1 MAHSP
6 RHSGGFSQGQSV
18 IGSPQS
24 SVNQGPPG
32 SGPGSQGYVNPN
44 QQAAQSMISQGITS
58 LSGTTGGS
66 QGQQAAQ
73 QQQQQGF
80 QTIQQAAQQAN
91 QQAAQQKKEEEARIE
106 EELEK
111 SKQQQVLDLL
121 FGSDSDPNFK
131 KKSAFEKEGKH
142 PLRAQLDYLIAKYG
156 EDVVNTEQGKV
167 LMGYL
172 AGVPVERGGGLGAQ
186 DENYGLTGDEA
197 KEFQSKLL
205 LDEDFMDGQNYR
217 NSLLRQVAGM
227 TNTMGGQFDF
237 SNIDPER
244 ASQGLSPEQYYN
256 FRQQLMAADATPE
269 NQAYK
274 DAFPGSSGA
283 GLGAILEKV
292 MPGSTA
298 ISAITGG
305 ILPERNMVGYQGTND
320 PFAATFKALPQSQ
333 DRASGIMTASSAPVV
348 PPVVPPTTPD
358 VPPVVPPVVPPTT
371 SAFDLAK
378 FYASLPQ
385 YTQQGV
391 MSPSLMQYYRN
402 LGLFPRA

>member
-1 MAHSP
+1 MD
-6 RHSGGFSQGQSV
+6 
-18 IGSPQS
+18 I
-24 SVNQGPPG
+24 N
-32 SGPGSQGYVNPN
+32 
-44 QQAAQSMISQGITS
+44 
-58 LSGTTGGS
+58 
-66 QGQQAAQ
+66 
-73 QQQQQGF
+73 
-80 QTIQQAAQQAN
+80 
-91 QQAAQQKKEEEARIE
+91 
-106 EELEK
+106 
-111 SKQQQVLDLL
+111 
-121 FGSDSDPNFK
+121 
-131 KKSAFEKEGKH
+131 
-142 PLRAQLDYLIAKYG
+142 
-156 EDVVNTEQGKV
+156 
-167 LMGYL
+167 
-172 AGVPVERGGGLGAQ
+172 
-186 DENYGLTGDEA
+186 ENYGLTGDEA

-348 PPVVPPTTPD
+348 PPAGVIGADKTNP
-358 VPPVVPPVVPPTT
+358 
-371 SAFDLAK
+371 FNLAQ

-385 YTQQGV
+385 YTQRGV
-391 MSPSLMQYYRN
+391 MTPNLAQYYQN
-402 LGLFPRA
+402 LGLFPRV